1 MGIVFV
7 LFLLSFSLLTISFF
21 LKKGSFVILIF
32 ATLFF
37 FSSILASFFYRVS
50 LFLSL
55 LLCLLFA
62 VVFLLYF
69 RNKEKR
75 NEL

>member
-7 LFLLSFSLLTISFF
+7 LFLVSFALVTISFF
-21 LKKGSFVILIF
+21 LSQGSFAVLIF

-50 LFLSL
+50 LFFSL

>member
-21 LKKGSFVILIF
+21 LQKGSFAILIF

-50 LFLSL
+50 LFFSL

>member
-21 LKKGSFVILIF
+21 LKKGSFAILIF
-32 ATLFF
+32 ATSFF

-50 LFLSL
+50 LFFSL